1 MAFDKTVSVYGKK
14 LDKKSR
20 KSVRTLLAHKPYKC
34 IIMGKPTRKF
44 FLRSGKVF
52 FDDGTECEPKDMPKE
67 VVEII
72 KGMTEEGKR
81 VYGVPKG
88 V

>member
-1 MAFDKTVSVYGKK
+1 
-14 LDKKSR
+14 L
-20 KSVRTLLAHKPYKC
+20 
-34 IIMGKPTRKF
+34 GKPARKF

-52 FDDGTECEPKDMPKE
+52 FDDGTECDPKDMPKE
-67 VVEII
+67 VVEVI

>member
-1 MAFDKTVSVYGKK
+1 MAFDKQVTTYAKK

-20 KSVRTLLAHKPYKC
+20 KLVRQIAAHRPYKC
-34 IIMGKPTRKF
+34 ITLGKPARKF

-52 FDDGTECEPKDMPKE
+52 FDDGTECDPKDMPKE
-67 VVEII
+67 VVEVI